1 MRNTQYPPFF
11 CKGFTLIEILVV
23 VFIIAVASTA
33 ALLVYTP
40 PKHQEETI
48 KGLLFAQFEQAR
60 KKAIWEDV
68 VVGVHLEENS
78 ISFST
83 YTQQNANRITYA
95 RPEDWAIYS
104 DKWQDQ
110 DYRIE
115 APEKLIPWQKEQIGV
130 FQSDDEDDEA
140 NTILPQIVIKPSGQI
155 IPSSQIYLKHQDF
168 RQSLVVDWT
177 KKGIFEVYL
186 ENP

>member
-1 MRNTQYPPFF
+1 MKNTSYRPDYSQ
-11 CKGFTLIEILVV
+11 GFTLIEVLVV
-23 VFIIAVASTA
+23 VFIIAIASTA

-40 PKHQEETI
+40 PKHQEETT
-48 KGLLFAQFEQAR
+48 KGLLLAQFEQAR

-78 ISFST
+78 IKFST
-83 YTQQNANRITYA
+83 YTQQNANRIAFA
-95 RPEDWAIYS
+95 RPKDWVVYS
-104 DKWQDQ
+104 DKWQDE

-115 APEKLIPWQKEQIGV
+115 LPDKLIPWQKELVSV
-130 FQSDDEDDEA
+130 FQSQDEDEEA

-155 IPSSQIYLKHQDF
+155 IPSSTIFLKHQDF
-168 RQSLVVDWT
+168 RKSLVVDWT
-177 KKGIFEVYL
+177 KNGIFEVEL